1 MNFVGCYEKEKLS
14 WLKSKIE
21 MMDENGHFIGVVE
34 GSAYYM
40 DERVYN
46 QSSQQVGRLRR
57 GWMPVEWSSVFPEPN
72 TPVLSLS
79 ENLTEKDKLLRM
91 SFLINEYFID
101 R

>member
-1 MNFVGCYEKEKLS
+1 
-14 WLKSKIE
+14 
-21 MMDENGHFIGVVE
+21 
-34 GSAYYM
+34 
-40 DERVYN
+40 
-46 QSSQQVGRLRR
+46 
-57 GWMPVEWSSVFPEPN
+57 MPVEWSSVFPEPN